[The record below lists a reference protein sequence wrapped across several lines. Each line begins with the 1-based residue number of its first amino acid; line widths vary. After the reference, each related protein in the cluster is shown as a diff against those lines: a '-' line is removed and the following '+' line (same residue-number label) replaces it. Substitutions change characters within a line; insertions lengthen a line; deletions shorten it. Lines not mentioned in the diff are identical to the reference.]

1 MALSAG
7 AAGATLAVRDR
18 VAGYGSQPVL
28 HGVGYDVAAGEAV
41 AMVGLNGAGKSVSLR
56 CVSGLLRPWRGR
68 VELDGHDVTR
78 LSPEARVALGLA
90 TVPQGRGIFAGLSV
104 EQNLRLGGWRLRGR
118 RLQDRLEDAF
128 TRFPKLRDRRRQ
140 AAGTLS
146 GGEQATL
153 AVARALISEPR
164 LLLLDEPSAG
174 LSPLAAQE
182 LLGLLRELSAQ
193 GVSILL
199 VEQNVGIAL
208 KLVSRVLLMQK
219 GTIARVASPGSLTD
233 RRALLADLGARA
245 LYDDRATRGATAP

>member
-7 AAGATLAVRDR
+7 AAGATLAVRDL

-56 CVSGLLRPWRGR
+56 CVSGLLRPWGGR
-68 VELDGHDVTR
+68 IELDGHDVTR